1 MFLIPS
7 ITPKNLEDLA
17 SKPDEEA
24 ILAKKEEELKGKWQA
39 IRDYKKGETPLGIP
53 QHNQVEE
60 EDDGDDDG
68 DDEMTEEE
76 EEEEQDGMEE
86 GEEGDPDDD
95 EGEEGDQEEGESEDL
110 EQY

>member
-7 ITPKNLEDLA
+7 ITPKILEDIA
-17 SKPDEEA
+17 SKPNEESL
-24 ILAKKEEELKGKWQA
+24 LAKKEEELKGKWQA
-39 IRDYKKGETPLGIP
+39 IRDYKRGETPLGVP
-53 QHNQVEE
+53 QQNQAEE
-60 EDDGDDDG
+60 EDEGDDDG

-86 GEEGDPDDD
+86 GDEGDPDD
-95 EGEEGDQEEGESEDL
+95 EGEEGHPEEGESEDL